1 MTLAELTNN
10 PKYIELSTRLY
21 RHLWTKFPGKV
32 GIVDVNQS
40 NSSDIIRITGG
51 TDSYY
56 EYIIKSYILSGRTS
70 SKILEKH
77 MKYLAMIKEKAI
89 GKVNNITILHDYD
102 DGKIIYRIRHL
113 STFYAGTIAT
123 GAVKENSEWNSDL
136 NIAEELTH
144 GYYKLYNLFKTG
156 LGADMFDYD
165 FDDGEYIISFWS
177 ESYVLRPETIESIYL
192 LWKFTGKEIY
202 RQYNW
207 EIFKRIVKYCKVSN
221 GYVGVYNV
229 NGSRWSLKVMESYFL
244 AETLKYLYLT
254 FEDNDFIHPDEW
266 IFNTE
271 AHPLRIWDY
280 NTSQKWKKYLD
291 LSDIP

>member
-40 NSSDIIRITGG
+40 NRSDIIRITGG
-51 TDSYY
+51 ADSYY

-102 DGKIIYRIRHL
+102 DDKIIYWIRHL

-123 GAVKENSEWNSDL
+123 GAVKENSEWKSDL
-136 NIAEELTH
+136 NTAEELTH
-144 GYYKLYNLFKTG
+144 RYYKLYNLFKTG

-165 FDDGEYIISFWS
+165 FVDGKFIISFWS
-177 ESYVLRPETIESIYL
+177 ESYILRPETIESIYSL
-192 LWKFTGKEIY
+192 LKFTGKEIY
-202 RQYNW
+202 R
-207 EIFKRIVKYCKVSN
+207 
-221 GYVGVYNV
+221 
-229 NGSRWSLKVMESYFL
+229 
-244 AETLKYLYLT
+244 
-254 FEDNDFIHPDEW
+254 
-266 IFNTE
+266 
-271 AHPLRIWDY
+271 
-280 NTSQKWKKYLD
+280 
-291 LSDIP
+291 